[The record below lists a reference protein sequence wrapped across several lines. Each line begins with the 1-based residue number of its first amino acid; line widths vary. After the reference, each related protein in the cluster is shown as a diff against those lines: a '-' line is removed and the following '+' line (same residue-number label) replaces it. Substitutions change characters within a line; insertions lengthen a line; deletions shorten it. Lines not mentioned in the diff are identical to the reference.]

1 MTRTTPRPRST
12 PFAAPVAAARALR
25 AGGVVAYPTE
35 GVWGL
40 GCDPRNRAAMERLLA
55 LKRRDPAKGVI
66 LLAADLD
73 QLTPFVRLTAE
84 QRAYLSQRWPGPET
98 WVVPARLGM
107 PRWLRGAHPTLAV
120 RVSAHPPAAALA
132 RAFGGPVVSTSANRS
147 GRPPLPD
154 ARAVRRAFGPAVHV
168 LPGKT
173 GGRDRPTPIRDLAT
187 GDALRS

>member
-1 MTRTTPRPRST
+1 MPT
-12 PFAAPVAAARALR
+12 PFAAPVVAARALA

-40 GCDPRNRAAMERLLA
+40 GCDPRDPAAIARLLA
-55 LKRRDPAKGVI
+55 LKARDPAKGLI

-73 QLTPFVRLTAE
+73 QLTPFVRLTAG
-84 QRAYLSQRWPGPET
+84 QRAFLAQRWPGPET

-147 GRPPLPD
+147 GRPPLAD
-154 ARAVRRAFGPAVHV
+154 AQAVRRTFGPAVHV
-168 LPGKT
+168 LPGET

-187 GDALRS
+187 GAELRS